1 MAIPVI
7 PLIVRW
13 LSRRALRW
21 CYREV
26 HYMGRRHMPEVRAA
40 FLFGNH
46 PNDLPDV
53 LAGFFVT
60 PRPVRYVATISAT
73 TLPLATATYRG
84 LGVIP
89 VTRVR
94 DVRKMRASGIDLRE
108 VNRAAFTA
116 VRSALASGEV
126 VGAFPEGGVHDSP
139 FLARFHSGVAKMAL
153 NSIDTGA
160 DDDVIMVPFGIQYE
174 APRTPRSDIV
184 VEIGASQSLR
194 EWAATRHQA
203 SEAVSASALAHDMH
217 ERLTAVTRNSV
228 TWGDAEVRDRL
239 VAAVA
244 ALSARAGEPILV
256 TAARVQRRCSALV
269 EPAETPRADDDSAT
283 WRALAEPLAEAVA
296 NAGGIPTSAR
306 DTARL
311 LDAAGVANP
320 QAKWPSTGWMLIAA
334 IPAMLGLVLLG
345 PIMRAVW
352 WLGRET
358 ATVRTDYMARAI
370 LPGLHLIL
378 LWHLV
383 VGASFALGFRAL
395 SLSGWWAIP
404 VVWLLPRL
412 GDVGLTWR
420 DALRAQRLRYR
431 VRTRPAA
438 EREAIHVAAA
448 QLRAAWAA
456 LSISSEQS

>member
-108 VNRAAFTA
+108 VNRDAFTA

-153 NSIDTGA
+153 NGVDTGA
-160 DDDVIMVPFGIQYE
+160 DDDVVMVPFGIQYE
-174 APRTPRSDIV
+174 APRTPRSDVV

-194 EWAATRHQA
+194 EWVATRHQA

-217 ERLTAVTRNSV
+217 DRLTAVTRNSV

-256 TAARVQRRCSALV
+256 TAARVQRRCSARWWSR
-269 EPAETPRADDDSAT
+269 PRRRGRTTIQPPGARSRSR
-283 WRALAEPLAEAVA
+283 WRKPSHTR
-296 NAGGIPTSAR
+296 AGFPPRRGTLPDCWMRRVSPIR
-306 DTARL
+306 RRNGRRL
-311 LDAAGVANP
+311 
-320 QAKWPSTGWMLIAA
+320 GWMLIAA

-420 DALRAQRLRYR
+420 DALRARRLRYR
-431 VRTRPAA
+431 VQTRPAA

-448 QLRAAWAA
+448 KLRAAWAA
-456 LSISSEQS
+456 LSISSE